1 MENQALLELLKDMS
15 LEEKIGQLIQVPATM
30 LGENGIITGPTGS
43 IPMDDQTRGL
53 IGSILGTVGAE
64 KLIALQK
71 KQMAMQPHHIPML
84 FMFDI
89 INGHQTIFPI
99 PLSQGCSF
107 RPDLVE
113 NAAQIA
119 AKESAVSGLHV
130 VFSPMLDLVRDP
142 RWGRVME
149 SPGEDPYLNSLMARA
164 MVRGYQGKDLKEEG
178 RITACLKHFAG
189 YGAPDGG
196 REYDNVELSLRTLR
210 EDYLPSYAAAVDEGC
225 RMAMSSFNTLNR
237 IPSSGNK
244 WLMRTVL
251 RQEMGFDGVLISDY
265 SAIEEMVNH
274 GSAEDSREA
283 ARQAMEAGVDIDM
296 CSVAYIGHLAN
307 LFREGTVEE
316 SLLDEAVLRVLTLK
330 NDLGLFENPFKDADA
345 AKEQALLLCDE
356 HRRAARDLAARSM
369 VLLENDG
376 ILPLTPGKQ
385 KLALIGPHADNR
397 GIYGSWSFPQDV
409 TQIVT
414 VRQGIERIQPKN
426 VTCCTGSYMLAP
438 NMCIRF
444 GRFDTIDPEQT
455 EKWLVQALEDAKKAD
470 TVVICLGEDTY
481 QFGEAGSRTV
491 LQISTIQLELLR
503 KVHEVNENIVLV
515 LFSGRPLE
523 TGELTKYCK
532 ALLWA
537 GMPGTEGGNAIADL
551 LFGIR
556 QPEGRLSMSFP
567 HAAAQAPLYYNHLPT
582 GRPNLDGPQ
591 TTFCTGYI
599 DESCYARYPFG
610 YGLSYTRF
618 DYSPVTLSADTM
630 DPTGCINAS
639 VTVTNTGDRPGTETV
654 QLYLRDIAGSVSRP
668 VRMLKGFE
676 KITLQPGQSQQV
688 CFEIREDMLRFYDIH
703 MNYISEPGMFEV
715 HIAANSTLDHKAI
728 FRMTP

>member
-1 MENQALLELLKDMS
+1 
-15 LEEKIGQLIQVPATM
+15 
-30 LGENGIITGPTGS
+30 
-43 IPMDDQTRGL
+43 
-53 IGSILGTVGAE
+53 
-64 KLIALQK
+64 
-71 KQMAMQPHHIPML
+71 
-84 FMFDI
+84 
-89 INGHQTIFPI
+89 
-99 PLSQGCSF
+99 
-107 RPDLVE
+107 
-113 NAAQIA
+113 
-119 AKESAVSGLHV
+119 
-130 VFSPMLDLVRDP
+130 
-142 RWGRVME
+142 
-149 SPGEDPYLNSLMARA
+149 
-164 MVRGYQGKDLKEEG
+164 
-178 RITACLKHFAG
+178 
-189 YGAPDGG
+189 
-196 REYDNVELSLRTLR
+196 
-210 EDYLPSYAAAVDEGC
+210 
-225 RMAMSSFNTLNR
+225 
-237 IPSSGNK
+237 
-244 WLMRTVL
+244 
-251 RQEMGFDGVLISDY
+251 
-265 SAIEEMVNH
+265 
-274 GSAEDSREA
+274 
-283 ARQAMEAGVDIDM
+283 
-296 CSVAYIGHLAN
+296 
-307 LFREGTVEE
+307 
-316 SLLDEAVLRVLTLK
+316 
-330 NDLGLFENPFKDADA
+330 
-345 AKEQALLLCDE
+345 
-356 HRRAARDLAARSM
+356 
-369 VLLENDG
+369 
-376 ILPLTPGKQ
+376 
-385 KLALIGPHADNR
+385 
-397 GIYGSWSFPQDV
+397 
-409 TQIVT
+409 
-414 VRQGIERIQPKN
+414 
-426 VTCCTGSYMLAP
+426 MLAP
-438 NMCIRF
+438 NMCSRF

-481 QFGEAGSRTV
+481 QSGEAGSRTV
-491 LQISTIQLELLR
+491 LQISTLQLELLR

-582 GRPNLDGPQ
+582 GRPNLNGPQ

-715 HIAANSTLDHKAI
+715 HIAANSALDPKAI